1 MSRHYGFTNPIIF
14 DKTYETNGKNWRKVI
29 VSRGSGVRAS
39 DPYIFTPDNTKLR
52 SGPDLLDYIAKNEEY
67 WPHFNARLI
76 NFDRVKSEDNDKF
89 SSNTRKLISFLEAV
103 NNGATCEQA
112 LQSIQHAA
120 KPPKPPRQKPANN
133 FRRKNYSNQPQSRPR
148 IGPKS
153 VMLKRYGKS
162 NGKTLSREH
171 LDYLEKRFVENKM
184 KPNPEQIE
192 IIANVLKVNPEII
205 FTYFQHKWRG
215 KLDYEYSKSQQSEDL
230 DSENRGHRQL
240 KKFEP
245 EFVEDNSLYEEDG
258 ATVELENAEDDF

>member
-67 WPHFNARLI
+67 WPHFNARII

-120 KPPKPPRQKPANN
+120 KPPKPPRQKPAKPPKPPRQKPANN

-153 VMLKRYGKS
+153 VMQKLYSKS
-162 NGKTLSREH
+162 NGKTISWEH
-171 LDYLEKRFVENKM
+171 QNYQTK
-184 KPNPEQIE
+184 
-192 IIANVLKVNPEII
+192 
-205 FTYFQHKWRG
+205 
-215 KLDYEYSKSQQSEDL
+215 
-230 DSENRGHRQL
+230 
-240 KKFEP
+240 
-245 EFVEDNSLYEEDG
+245 
-258 ATVELENAEDDF
+258 